1 MTRLEVG
8 GERGGAGVYKWPDG
22 SMYDGE
28 WKDGKPHGRGAVGAG
43 RGGGMGGRDWRGA
56 GRDWGM

>member
-1 MTRLEVG
+1 MKYADG
-8 GERGGAGVYKWPDG
+8 GE
-22 SMYDGE
+22 YDGE
-28 WKDGKPHGRGAVGAG
+28 WTDDKRHGRGAVGAG